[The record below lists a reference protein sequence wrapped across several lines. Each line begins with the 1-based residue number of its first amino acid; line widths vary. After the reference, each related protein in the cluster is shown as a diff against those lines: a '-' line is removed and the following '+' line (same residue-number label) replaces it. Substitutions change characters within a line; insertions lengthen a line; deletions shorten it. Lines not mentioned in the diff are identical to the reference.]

1 MAKKSGQTRKRK
13 KQPANQRSQ
22 GPGSRSYL
30 YLGLI
35 GLALAAWMVWRLQPT
50 QGFERALLWGVV
62 AGLAWGVFIFFYYM
76 SQRSSGEKDE

>member
-1 MAKKSGQTRKRK
+1 MAKKSGQARKRK
-13 KQPANQRSQ
+13 KQPANQRPQ

-62 AGLAWGVFIFFYYM
+62 AGLAWAVFIFFYYM
-76 SQRSSGEKDE
+76 SQRSGGEKDE